1 MDVICNKDNST
12 VTITIDEP
20 LNAKHLSDLQEK
32 VKEVHLGFG
41 SHLILDCSGMDYI
54 CSSGLREF
62 LGMAKQA
69 KEVGAD
75 MKIKGLQPLVKNVF
89 DMTGFTQLFTFED

>member
-1 MDVICNKDNST
+1 MDVISNKELST

-20 LNAKHLSDLQEK
+20 LNAKHLADLQEK

-62 LGMAKQA
+62 LGMAKEA
-69 KEVGAD
+69 KAVGAD
-75 MKIKGLQPLVKNVF
+75 MTIKGLQPLVKNVF
-89 DMTGFTQLFTFED
+89 DMTGFTNLFVIEN

>member
-1 MDVICNKDNST
+1 MDVISNKETST
-12 VTITIDEP
+12 ITITIDEP
-20 LNAKHLSDLQEK
+20 LNAKHLEKLQEK

-41 SHLILDCSGMDYI
+41 SHLVLDCSGMEYI

-75 MKIKGLQPLVKNVF
+75 MTIKGLQPLVRNVF
-89 DMTGFTQLFTFED
+89 DMTGFAQLFTIED